1 MKLALSFALISGVA
15 AFAPTAQ
22 VRYRIGLV
30 THEFLR
36 GRLLTGWHSEIDVY
50 YGYFPRN
57 NSAEKFDHSLN
68 TAANTSHQYIYSF
81 LPHLHNLTP
90 CLRTCSSTAI
100 LHHPTMKHYTKC
112 YDENTDDTSTTF
124 IPLSLYNIIS
134 DRSLHHHPRTA
145 QAWFRWY
152 G

>member
-50 YGYFPRN
+50 Y
-57 NSAEKFDHSLN
+57 
-68 TAANTSHQYIYSF
+68 
-81 LPHLHNLTP
+81 
-90 CLRTCSSTAI
+90 
-100 LHHPTMKHYTKC
+100 
-112 YDENTDDTSTTF
+112 
-124 IPLSLYNIIS
+124 
-134 DRSLHHHPRTA
+134 
-145 QAWFRWY
+145 
-152 G
+152 

>member
-57 NSAEKFDHSLN
+57 NCAEKFDHFV
-68 TAANTSHQYIYSF
+68 IYSCKYLSPIYLF
-81 LPHLHNLTP
+81 LLTSFALSHALPTYMFVHCNSTPSNNETLHQM
-90 CLRTCSSTAI
+90 LR
-100 LHHPTMKHYTKC
+100 
-112 YDENTDDTSTTF
+112 
-124 IPLSLYNIIS
+124 
-134 DRSLHHHPRTA
+134 
-145 QAWFRWY
+145 
-152 G
+152 